1 MINKTSNS
9 TDASDEE
16 PGKLFVGGLSW
27 ETTEEKL
34 QQYFG
39 EFGEVIDSVV
49 MKNTES
55 GQSRGFGFVTFGDP
69 NSVEKVLAKGTHLL
83 DGRAIDP
90 KPCST
95 KAAIKSKKN
104 SQYPKIFLGGL
115 PFNVTE
121 TDLRS
126 IFSKYG
132 EVMDVIIMYDHEKNK
147 CRGFGFLS
155 FEKDE
160 DVNKCVADHYIY
172 VNGKKV
178 EVKRAEPRDG
188 RGSASAATQWPNA
201 QTTPAVDPSRNMPM
215 QNYQGWGAAPAPG
228 YGYGAPPGAPV
239 PYGGWGGPPPTP
251 QWGPGYPTPGYTPY
265 GTPQTPY
272 ANWNWNVPPQPPAT
286 GPPPPANPPANGA
299 PPIPTQPAVATT
311 DFVTDPY
318 GRAAMP
324 PAPPPPAPQTASK
337 QEYSSYASYS
347 GYTPDPAAAY
357 SAPGTT
363 AAPRTTYGIE
373 TTAAAPGEP
382 YGSAPGPQRNN
393 QSQQSYHPYR
403 RV

>member
-1 MINKTSNS
+1 MMINKTSNS

-265 GTPQTPY
+265 
-272 ANWNWNVPPQPPAT
+272 
-286 GPPPPANPPANGA
+286 
-299 PPIPTQPAVATT
+299 
-311 DFVTDPY
+311 DPY

>member
-1 MINKTSNS
+1 MINKSLNDETN
-9 TDASDEE
+9 DEE

-34 QQYFG
+34 QQYFS
-39 EFGEVIDSVV
+39 EFGEVIDSIV

-55 GQSRGFGFVTFGDP
+55 SQSRGFGFVTFADP
-69 NSVEKVLAKGTHLL
+69 NSVNKVLNKGTHLL

-104 SQYPKIFLGGL
+104 SQYPKVFLGGL

-126 IFSKYG
+126 IFSRFG

-160 DVNKCVADHYIY
+160 EVNKCVADHYVY

-188 RGSASAATQWPNA
+188 RSPASNQWPSMQNGP
-201 QTTPAVDPSRNMPM
+201 TVDPSRNQAAM
-215 QNYQGWGAAPAPG
+215 QNYQGWGATPAAG
-228 YGYGAPPGAPV
+228 YGYGTPSGGPV
-239 PYGGWGGPPPTP
+239 PYGGWGGPP
-251 QWGPGYPTPGYTPY
+251 QWGPGYPGPGYPPY
-265 GTPQTPY
+265 GAPQPPY
-272 ANWNWNVPPQPPAT
+272 ANWNWNIQPQPSPGVPPPNIGVNA
-286 GPPPPANPPANGA
+286 PPANGA
-299 PPIPTQPAVATT
+299 PPS
-311 DFVTDPY
+311 VTPNTGAPSDPY
-318 GRAAMP
+318 CRPPSSAPVTQNAA
-324 PAPPPPAPQTASK
+324 APPPPPKQDYTNYSGYPGYTQQQDSGYNPGTARGTYGMDSNA
-337 QEYSSYASYS
+337 QPPAESYS
-347 GYTPDPAAAY
+347 G
-357 SAPGTT
+357 
-363 AAPRTTYGIE
+363 
-373 TTAAAPGEP
+373 
-382 YGSAPGPQRNN
+382 APGPQRNN
-393 QSQQSYHPYR
+393 QSQQGYHPYR